1 MTATDDGATG
11 SVGMPDLDAL
21 ATREEYMAAV
31 RQCFRESGLTYR
43 AVVRRLEALRAAG
56 PERYQPRKENTFQD
70 LVSKGAMPKIWVDDQ
85 GLGTLPQLL
94 LALGYDAEQR
104 QRWKRAWARIEAGSG
119 PRNPAPAVAAAVAP
133 AADPF
138 ADPTQPSQPPQPP
151 QPPAAVAS
159 SSRRSHGPRRWTLAA
174 VALIVTA
181 AAGTVVGTMQD
192 GSGGDPQEWHMQ
204 TPDTPGQ
211 RDGQC
216 IGITDGRFAFG
227 SPNLIVLG
235 LLAALH
241 RQNVIAMADPHIDVA
256 LNVTLTDPATPCAP
270 SPAPVAQ
277 AGGRGPDCAQ
287 GAGTRIPAD
296 SLAHSSENVTAAY
309 TELRGALMAQCEYNN
324 AEGHKPKLR
333 ILIANAGSAYQFAGE
348 LAQRETEL
356 ADHDP
361 LFAAALGLYQSRQS
375 TFQAEQILDAHHV
388 PVVVSAASADG
399 ITVSP
404 ADGSK
409 PFDALARL
417 AATNDRET
425 ARIVAFLTGDL
436 KASRPCLI
444 GSTTGT
450 DTFTTNWTADLRA
463 HWRAT
468 HGSEIPTTT
477 YDASSPN
484 DDVNAELAINP
495 GACGKPG
502 AAGRYNAIVF
512 SGRAQDLQ
520 YVLQAL
526 RTWNYPPGVPVIGGD
541 DLSNLVANPEPTMIG
556 DSDDRSIYFADFGF
570 TAPQHRGD
578 PYYLEEFA
586 DSYPRVLGPENIATG
601 HLYTAFNALW
611 LLGKSAATVN
621 AQTAGHGI
629 TVGGQQMRDNISSRI
644 RATCGPTA
652 VLGASG
658 MISFDANGD
667 PMRGLIV
674 INRMDSTGK
683 ASPSG
688 FDDTTDGVPGSAALK
703 DTMTRQKLQCQQ
715 TR

>member
-1 MTATDDGATG
+1 MTATDDGTTG
-11 SVGMPDLDAL
+11 SPGMPALDAL
-21 ATREEYMAAV
+21 ATREAYMAAV

-43 AVVRRLEALRAAG
+43 AVVRRLEAWRAAG

-104 QRWKRAWARIEAGSG
+104 RRWKKAWARIEAGTG
-119 PRNPAPAVAAAVAP
+119 PGNALPAVASAAAP
-133 AADPF
+133 AAEPF
-138 ADPTQPSQPPQPP
+138 AGRPQPP

-159 SSRRSHGPRRWTLAA
+159 GSGRFPAPRRWVLAV
-174 VALIVTA
+174 VALIVA
-181 AAGTVVGTMQD
+181 AAGGTVGGMTQARP
-192 GSGGDPQEWHMQ
+192 GGDPQEWHVQ

-227 SPNLIVLG
+227 SPNVIVLG

-241 RQNVIAMADPHIDVA
+241 RQNVIALAAPHIDVA
-256 LNVTLTDPATPCAP
+256 LNVTLTDPNTPCAP
-270 SPAPVAQ
+270 SPAPATQ

-287 GAGTRIPAD
+287 GSGTGIPAD
-296 SLAHSSENVTAAY
+296 GPAHSSENVTAAY

-333 ILIANAGSAYQFAGE
+333 ILIANAGSAYQYAGE

-356 ADHDP
+356 AGRDP

-375 TFQAEQILDAHHV
+375 TFQAEQILDAHHI
-388 PVVVSAASADG
+388 PVVVSAASADR

-425 ARIVAFLTGDL
+425 ARIVAFLTRDL
-436 KASRPCLI
+436 KAGRPCLI

-450 DTFTTNWTADLRA
+450 DNFTTNWTADLRER
-463 HWRAT
+463 WSAT

-484 DDVNAELAINP
+484 DDVRAELTLKP
-495 GACGKPG
+495 GACGKSG
-502 AAGRYNAIVF
+502 AAGTYDAIVF
-512 SGRAQDLQ
+512 GGRAQDLQ

-556 DSDDRSIYFADFGF
+556 DTDERRIYFADFGF
-570 TAPQHRGD
+570 TAPQNRGD

-586 DSYPRVLGPENIATG
+586 ASYPRILGPENIATG
-601 HLYTAFNALW
+601 HLYTAFNAVW
-611 LLGKSAATVN
+611 LLGNSAALVN
-621 AQTAGHGI
+621 AKTAGDGI
-629 TVGGQQMRDNISSRI
+629 TVGGQQMRDNISRQI
-644 RATCGPTA
+644 RTTCGPNA
-652 VLGASG
+652 VRGASG

-667 PMRGLIV
+667 LMRGLIV

-688 FDDTTDGVPGSAALK
+688 FDDTTDGVPDTAALK
-703 DTMTRQKLQCQQ
+703 DTMAREKLQC
-715 TR
+715 R